1 VNVTRGLKLHYR
13 LMSFSGTEQ
22 DSLAQPVNRTPAIL
36 TIRCGDTKVCRYSG
50 CCNRQQPRSQRTA
63 KAHPEHQKTRV
74 HRIPDKTE
82 RTVVYELRIPAR
94 HHDMGKVP
102 PEARNIHISQAAAHA
117 NRPRQI
123 QRAPAG
129 IRHARFIEHRRFQ
142 SSRNVVTES
151 ALSLPI
157 NREAIGPCLPV
168 WALIA
173 IEVYTAIQNQVPPP
187 RERHGV

>member
-1 VNVTRGLKLHYR
+1 MANLK
-13 LMSFSGTEQ
+13 
-22 DSLAQPVNRTPAIL
+22 
-36 TIRCGDTKVCRYSG
+36 
-50 CCNRQQPRSQRTA
+50 
-63 KAHPEHQKTRV
+63 
-74 HRIPDKTE
+74 
-82 RTVVYELRIPAR
+82 RIPA
-94 HHDMGKVP
+94 
-102 PEARNIHISQAAAHA
+102 EAWNIHISQAAAHA
-117 NRPRQI
+117 KPATPI

-129 IRHARFIEHRRFQ
+129 IRHGRFIEHRRFH

-187 RERHGV
+187 GERHGV